1 MKEDEALGVMMA
13 TLILVSILRAANE
26 IAGERDWERLADFSD
41 IDNQY
46 NKNNMTLEQS
56 QKAYTY
62 MHELEDYEAA
72 LHLLQ
77 MNKGLNVQHSIA
89 RLQEEISR
97 VENKIQNL

>member
-1 MKEDEALGVMMA
+1 
-13 TLILVSILRAANE
+13 
-26 IAGERDWERLADFSD
+26 
-41 IDNQY
+41 
-46 NKNNMTLEQS
+46 MTLEQS

-77 MNKGLNVQHSIA
+77 MNKGLSLGHSIK